1 MIETLTSHLKDTNE
15 GVPQLGVVNP
25 PSARQNIGATVV
37 LLAASCA
44 LSLIVQKYR
53 RGQTQAADDA
63 VRDVVQPAR
72 NPALDLA
79 ARPVTVLSI
88 PIVLVSAT
96 AALVWW
102 LHREGRTEAAYA
114 VAFAPVAAASL
125 GQGFTSF
132 LQQQRNPPD
141 KADAPT
147 GETVEASFPSGHTAG
162 VTAEALSIA
171 YILQNEGLSSAPVLA
186 ALIGW
191 PLLVGVTR
199 VYRDRHWASDVLAG
213 WIAGTAVAAAAA
225 LLYAGLRT
233 HAAGPAPASEG
244 EGNNRMVALQPQA
257 SQ

>member
-1 MIETLTSHLKDTNE
+1 METVTE
-15 GVPQLGVVNP
+15 GLSDINQPSGDLP
-25 PSARQNIGATVV
+25 IAYSPSARQNIGATVV
-37 LLAASCA
+37 LLAASCM
-44 LSLIVQKYR
+44 LSLVVQKYR
-53 RGQTQAADDA
+53 RGETQATDDV

-79 ARPVTVLSI
+79 ARPVTVLSL
-88 PIVLVSAT
+88 PIVVVSAT

-102 LHREGRTEAAYA
+102 LHHEGRYEAAYA

-132 LQQQRNPPD
+132 LKQQRNPPD
-141 KADAPT
+141 KAGAPT

-213 WIAGTAVAAAAA
+213 WIGGTAVAAASA

-244 EGNNRMVALQPQA
+244 QRKDRMVALQPQA

>member
-1 MIETLTSHLKDTNE
+1 METVTEHLKDINS
-15 GVPQLGVVNP
+15 GVPELGVVST
-25 PSARQNIGATVV
+25 PSARQNIGSTVV
-37 LLAASCA
+37 LLAASCM
-44 LSLIVQKYR
+44 LSLVVQKYR

-72 NPALDLA
+72 NPALDFA

-88 PIVLVSAT
+88 PIVVVSAT

-102 LHREGRTEAAYA
+102 LHREGRKAAAYA
-114 VAFAPVAAASL
+114 VAFAPVAAATL

-132 LQQQRNPPD
+132 LHQQRNPPD
-141 KADAPT
+141 KAEAPT
-147 GETVEASFPSGHTAG
+147 GAAVEASFPSGHTAG
-162 VTAEALSIA
+162 VTAEALAIG
-171 YILQNEGLSSAPVLA
+171 YILQNEGLSSPTVLA
-186 ALIGW
+186 ALVGW

-213 WIAGTAVAAAAA
+213 WLAGTAVAAAAA

-244 EGNNRMVALQPQA
+244 EGENRMVALQPQA

>member
-1 MIETLTSHLKDTNE
+1 MTTSMQQSTDTNKPLQRND
-15 GVPQLGVVNP
+15 GVKP
-25 PSARQNIGATVV
+25 PTNRQNIGATIV
-37 LLAASCA
+37 LLAASCV
-44 LSLIVQKYR
+44 LTLIVDKYR
-53 RGQTQAADDA
+53 RGETQSADDS
-63 VRDVVQPAR
+63 VRDVIQPAR

-88 PIVLVSAT
+88 PIVVVSAT

-102 LHREGRTEAAYA
+102 LHHEGRNEAAFA

-132 LQQQRNPPD
+132 LHQQRNPPD
-141 KADAPT
+141 KADAPSGT
-147 GETVEASFPSGHTAG
+147 AVEASFPSGHTAG

-171 YILQNEGLSSAPVLA
+171 YILQNEGLSSAPILA
-186 ALIGW
+186 ALAGW
-191 PLLVGVTR
+191 PLLVGITR

-213 WIAGTAVAAAAA
+213 WIAGTAVAAASA

-233 HAAGPAPASEG
+233 HAASASVSEG
-244 EGNNRMVALQPQA
+244 EGQHRVVAFQPQA